1 MENFMVNGTN
11 LTINKKSIAVLFRD
25 IRNHKY
31 IIPDYQRPYNWGL
44 DECEIMWNDIVDN
57 SELPNEYFFGTIVTF
72 RNSEDNLE
80 VIDGQQR
87 LTSFFL
93 LLRAL
98 YKKLENSDQ
107 NDRKIIGLKNQI
119 APCIWDTDEITQEI
133 TNYSLIHIESKVAI
147 ESEIEI
153 FHKILKTGD
162 YDEDTEDNY
171 SLNYGYFMTQSD
183 EYAKEFPMKWE
194 KLCIFILNKCI
205 ILPIEC
211 DTENTALT
219 IFSTLND
226 RGLPLSDSD
235 IFKAKMYRNNKTKR
249 EQIKFTKTWK
259 ELTEICDDAGIGVDG
274 IFRYYMHVI
283 RARENNNKR
292 EIGLRRF
299 YADNQ
304 YAYLKTPKTGSILQ
318 ELISLANFW
327 RYVNKREDSSSE
339 GYVISKD
346 AMKWLHCLSC
356 YPNEY
361 WKYPVSVFF
370 LKNKE
375 SKDFNQDF
383 CNLLKKEVAFLFGKF
398 IITPTINAI
407 RDDIYNAYILIYK
420 ENNLK
425 FKLDFT
431 INNIRQRLREY
442 TSPRLTKALLLLD
455 AYLNKKQKE
464 LIIENFQIEHIFPK
478 KWQNT
483 NYKGWSE
490 EATEEYLELYGN
502 KVVFEQKLNIQ
513 AGNGYFGRKK
523 KKYEESKIANVI
535 DLSKLK
541 QDDWVKKDIEERENR
556 FCNIIIEFIK
566 KELFNENV

>member
-1 MENFMVNGTN
+1 MTAGTS

-25 IRNHKY
+25 IKNHKY

-44 DECEIMWNDIVDN
+44 DECEAMWNDIVDN
-57 SELPNEYFFGTIVTF
+57 SDSLNEYFFGTIVTF
-72 RNSEDNLE
+72 KDNKDNLE

-98 YKKLENSDQ
+98 YKKLEHSDQ
-107 NDRKIIGLKNQI
+107 NSKNIIGLKNQI

-133 TNYSLIHIESKVAI
+133 TNRSLIHIESKVAI

-153 FHKILKTGD
+153 FHKILKTGN
-162 YDEDTEDNY
+162 YDENAEDNY
-171 SLNYGYFMTQSD
+171 SLNYGYFIDQSD
-183 EYAKEFPMKWE
+183 EYAREFPMKWE

-211 DTENTALT
+211 DNEDTALT

-235 IFKAKMYRNNKTKR
+235 IFKAKMYRGYKTKR
-249 EQIKFTKTWK
+249 EQKNFTKIWK
-259 ELTEICDDAGIGVDG
+259 ELTETCDGAGMGVDG

-283 RARENNNKR
+283 RARDNNNKR

-299 YADNQ
+299 YADKQ
-304 YAYLKTPKTGSILQ
+304 YAYFKIENILQ

-327 RYVNKREDSSSE
+327 WYVNYREDSASE
-339 GYVISKD
+339 GYVISQE
-346 AMKWLHCLSC
+346 ALKWLHCLAC

-370 LKNKE
+370 LKNRA
-375 SKDFNQDF
+375 SKDFDVNL
-383 CNLLKKEVAFLFGKF
+383 CNLLKKEIAFLFGKF

-407 RDDIYNAYILIYK
+407 RDDIFNAYIAVCKKNKPI
-420 ENNLK
+420 

-431 INNIRQRLREY
+431 IDQINQRLHEY

-455 AYLNKKQKE
+455 AYLNKKQKG
-464 LIIENFQIEHIFPK
+464 LIVDNFQIEHIFPK

-490 EATEEYLELYGN
+490 EDAEEYLELYGN

-513 AGNGYFGRKK
+513 AGNGYFGKK
-523 KKYEESKIANVI
+523 KEKYKESGIANVI
-535 DLSKLK
+535 DLSKIK
-541 QDDWVKKDIEERENR
+541 QDDWIKKDIEEREKR
-556 FCNIIIEFIK
+556 FSSTIIGFIED
-566 KELFNENV
+566 ELF

>member
-1 MENFMVNGTN
+1 MANGTS

-25 IRNHKY
+25 IKNHKY
-31 IIPDYQRPYNWGL
+31 IIPDYQRPYAWGL
-44 DECEIMWNDIVDN
+44 DHCEAMWNDIVDN
-57 SELPNEYFFGTIVTF
+57 SESPNEYFFGTIVTF
-72 RNSEDNLE
+72 KNSKDNLE

-107 NDRKIIGLKNQI
+107 NSRNVIGLKNQI

-133 TNYSLIHIESKVAI
+133 TDYSLIHIESKVAT

-162 YDEDTEDNY
+162 YDEEARDKYSTNYRYFTE
-171 SLNYGYFMTQSD
+171 QSD
-183 EYAKEFPMKWE
+183 EYAKNFPMKWE
-194 KLCIFILNKCI
+194 KLCIFILNRCI
-205 ILPIEC
+205 VLPIEC
-211 DTENTALT
+211 DAEDTALT

-226 RGLPLSDSD
+226 RGEPLSDSD
-235 IFKAKMYRNNKTKR
+235 IFKAKMYRSYKTKK
-249 EQIKFTKTWK
+249 EQQIFTKTWN
-259 ELTEICDDAGIGVDG
+259 ELTETSNVVGIGVDG

-299 YADNQ
+299 YADRQ
-304 YAYLKTPKTGSILQ
+304 YAYLKTKNILQ

-327 RYVNKREDSSSE
+327 WYVVYREDSSSE
-339 GYVISKD
+339 GYIIPEE
-346 AMKWLHCLSC
+346 AMKWLHCLTC

-361 WKYPVSVFF
+361 WKYPVNVFF
-370 LKNKE
+370 LKNNS
-375 SKDFNQDF
+375 SKDFSVNL
-383 CNLLKKEVAFLFGKF
+383 CSLLKKEIAFLFGKF

-407 RDDIYNAYILIYK
+407 RDDIYNAYISIDK
-420 ENNLK
+420 KNDPK
-425 FKLDFT
+425 FKPDFT
-431 INNIRQRLREY
+431 IDNVNQRLQEY
-442 TSPRLTKALLLLD
+442 TSPRLAKALLLLD
-455 AYLNKKQKE
+455 AYLNKKQKS

-483 NYKGWSE
+483 NYNGLNEE
-490 EATEEYLELYGN
+490 EAEEYFELYGN

-513 AGNGYFGRKK
+513 AGNGYFGKK
-523 KKYEESKIANVI
+523 KEKYEKSEIANVI
-535 DLSKLK
+535 ELSKLK
-541 QDDWVKKDIEERENR
+541 QNDWVKSDIEKRENR
-556 FCNIIIEFIK
+556 FCHTIIDFIK
-566 KELFNENV
+566 NELFD

>member
-1 MENFMVNGTN
+1 MTTGTN

-25 IRNHKY
+25 IKNHKY

-44 DECEIMWNDIVDN
+44 DECETMWNDIVDN
-57 SELPNEYFFGTIVTF
+57 AESPNEYFFGTIVTF
-72 RNSEDNLE
+72 KNTKGNLE

-133 TNYSLIHIESKVAI
+133 TDYSLIHIESKVAI

-162 YDEDTEDNY
+162 YNEDVEDHY
-171 SLNYGYFMTQSD
+171 SLNYGFFMTQSD

-205 ILPIEC
+205 VLPIEC
-211 DTENTALT
+211 DTEDTALT

-235 IFKAKMYRNNKTKR
+235 IFKAKMYRNNRTKE
-249 EQIKFTKTWK
+249 EQLEFTKIWK
-259 ELTEICDDAGIGVDG
+259 ELTEICDYAGIGVDG
-274 IFRYYMHVI
+274 IFRYYMHII

-299 YADNQ
+299 YADKQ
-304 YAYLKTPKTGSILQ
+304 YAYLKTDNILH

-327 RYVNKREDSSSE
+327 YYVNNREDSSSE
-339 GYVISKD
+339 DYSISKD
-346 AMKWLHCLSC
+346 AMKWLHCLSY

-361 WKYPVSVFF
+361 WKYPVNIFF

-375 SKDFNQDF
+375 SKDFSKNL
-383 CNLLKKEVAFLFGKF
+383 CNLLKKEIAFLFGKF

-407 RDDIYNAYILIYK
+407 RDDIYNVYISISK
-420 ENNLK
+420 KNDPK

-431 INNIRQRLREY
+431 IDNISQRLHEY

-464 LIIENFQIEHIFPK
+464 LIVENFQIEHIFPK

-483 NYKGWSE
+483 NYKGWNE
-490 EATEEYLELYGN
+490 EDAEEYLELYGN

-513 AGNGYFGRKK
+513 AGNGYFGKK
-523 KKYEESKIANVI
+523 KQKYEESGVANVI

-541 QDDWVKKDIEERENR
+541 QNDWVKKDIEEREKR
-556 FCNIIIEFIK
+556 FSNTIIEFIK
-566 KELFNENV
+566 MSYLIKMFKMPYRA